1 MTLPDLVPIDDEDWE
16 DDEFEVSP
24 EEEVAE
30 QIKNMHVQ
38 LAKERKIRVALFGF
52 TVFLVIA
59 APVVSYLYPS
69 AWTLI
74 LAAAL
79 AFTIGTNLLISVVTV
94 RVEEKADSMET
105 RMVELLES
113 LSKATYRLQA
123 FHEQLETINIPA
135 IGHLLESVRDEVAPG
150 LNSLEDIDVKAISF
164 EVRRASDFIE
174 TLDMEKVGMYLKHIR
189 KENSEMPSYATPDP
203 EYEEYWDDGIGYQRI
218 EDEQPQDDF
227 IAGLLKQEDE
237 ERNAVLSRLIG

>member
-1 MTLPDLVPIDDEDWE
+1 MTLPDLVPIDDEDLVDE
-16 DDEFEVSP
+16 DEDSP
-24 EEEVAE
+24 DEEVAE
-30 QIKNMHVQ
+30 QIKNMHEQ
-38 LAKERKIRVALFGF
+38 LAKERKIRVALFVF
-52 TVFLVIA
+52 TLILVIA

-189 KENSEMPSYATPDP
+189 KENFTELPSYATPDP
-203 EYEEYWDDGIGYQRI
+203 EYDEYWDDGV

>member
-1 MTLPDLVPIDDEDWE
+1 MTLPDLVPIDDEGWGDEEIE
-16 DDEFEVSP
+16 DSP

-30 QIKNMHVQ
+30 QIKNMHEQ

-52 TVFLVIA
+52 TVILVIA

-69 AWTLI
+69 TWTLI

-189 KENSEMPSYATPDP
+189 KEDFTQMPSYATPDP
-203 EYEEYWDDGIGYQRI
+203 EYDEYWDDGA

>member
-16 DDEFEVSP
+16 DEEIESSP

-30 QIKNMHVQ
+30 QIKNMHEQ

-52 TVFLVIA
+52 TVILVIA

-189 KENSEMPSYATPDP
+189 KEDFTEMPSYATPDP
-203 EYEEYWDDGIGYQRI
+203 EYDEYWDDGV

>member
-16 DDEFEVSP
+16 DEEIESSP

-30 QIKNMHVQ
+30 QIKNMHQQ

-52 TVFLVIA
+52 TVILVIA

-189 KENSEMPSYATPDP
+189 KEDFTQMPSYATPDP
-203 EYEEYWDDGIGYQRI
+203 EYDEYWDDGV